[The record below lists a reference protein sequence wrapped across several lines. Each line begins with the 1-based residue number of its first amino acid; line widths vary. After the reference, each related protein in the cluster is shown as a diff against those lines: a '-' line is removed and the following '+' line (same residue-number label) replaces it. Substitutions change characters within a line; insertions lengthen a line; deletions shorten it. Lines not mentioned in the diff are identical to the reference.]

1 MAVEPGSGTAR
12 MTPRG
17 APSKLRIVT
26 KFPDRATFS
35 ERFAKFVVPDGMF
48 VVSKHPRT
56 PGTRLPFSVELT
68 DGRVMLDG
76 EGEVLEMSASPNLPP
91 DRTGMRL
98 KFLEL
103 TPESRTLI
111 DEMVSSRPPI
121 TATGQ
126 YRKAHTVPIAGKPL
140 PPLPSGRTPGGP
152 PPPPPDPGAKKTLM
166 GMAALGAPKAAAPM
180 HLPSRSPQIPTR
192 PGLVPPAPDGR
203 RYAEK
208 MPGELR
214 EQRTPGSPYILP
226 ANPFSGVGNDAL
238 DGFVDCTLYEDTNV
252 GFDPSQTSDS
262 ATTNVDSSLSGEAA
276 RWLDATGP
284 QGAVGAAGPDS
295 IASPRTPSFGAPPAP
310 GKQFPPGTGP
320 GSRWD
325 TPIEPAALPASE
337 PLSIPGTSIGLP
349 PGPPPGLLAQRAPA
363 APPVAPPVAPAMPA
377 LFPPPEQ
384 YMPAGPGP
392 APFSF
397 DQLAAGSPL
406 PDAPPAPPPGA
417 APLAMFDVPPALA
430 PQGRFP
436 SQVGGMGMA
445 PPLDQALQRGKSAY
459 ELPLPV
465 PDDLTTR
472 LPPRMELGQRKL
484 MPLILAGLAVAAV
497 LAIVIIFGFS
507 GDKKKKAGPSPSP
520 SVAALASTSPS
531 ASPSASASP
540 EPTDEPSPSASASPV
555 ASTKPGKSP
564 SASASPSPT
573 VVASASPSP
582 SASPASSPSPVPL
595 TTGGG
600 DCIVSVKSDREAAVI
615 IGGKSLGDTPQEV
628 PAPCG
633 KPLKVVISH
642 PRYEKFEQT
651 VTPTAGEP
659 TVVSASLERPSAK
672 LRISSNPPG
681 ASVKIDGKSAGT
693 TPTTVTVKG
702 FSQMKIALSLAGYK
716 SYSTKSYIKGRSGS
730 VNANLES
737 LKKPKPKPKKKT
749 GSTKPDL

>member
-1 MAVEPGSGTAR
+1 

-76 EGEVLEMSASPNLPP
+76 EGEVLETSASSNLPP

-126 YRKAHTVPIAGKPL
+126 YRKANTVPIAGKPL
-140 PPLPSGRTPGGP
+140 PPLPSARGPGAP
-152 PPPPPDPGAKKTLM
+152 PPPPADSSPKKTLM

-226 ANPFSGVGNDAL
+226 ANPFSGVDNDAL

-262 ATTNVDSSLSGEAA
+262 ATTNVDSALSGEAA
-276 RWLDATGP
+276 RWLDGTGP
-284 QGAVGAAGPDS
+284 QAPIGAGTDN

-325 TPIEPAALPASE
+325 TPLEPAALPSSE

-349 PGPPPGLLAQRAPA
+349 PGPPPGPLAQRAAAASPAVA
-363 APPVAPPVAPAMPA
+363 APPAMPA

-392 APFSF
+392 APFSV
-397 DQLAAGSPL
+397 DQLAGGSPL
-406 PDAPPAPPPGA
+406 PDTPPAPPPGA
-417 APLAMFDVPPALA
+417 APLAMFDLPPALA

-465 PDDLTTR
+465 PDDMTTR

-484 MPLILAGLAVAAV
+484 MPLILAGLAVVAV
-497 LAIVIIFGFS
+497 LAIVIIFGFG

-520 SVAALASTSPS
+520 SVAALASPSPS
-531 ASPSASASP
+531 ASASASASP
-540 EPTDEPSPSASASPV
+540 EPTDEPSPSVSASPV
-555 ASTKPGKSP
+555 ASTRPGKSP

-573 VVASASPSP
+573 PVASASPSP

-600 DCIVSVKSDREAAVI
+600 DCVVSIKSDREAAVI
-615 IGGKSLGDTPQEV
+615 IGGKNLGDTPQEV

-659 TVVSASLERPSAK
+659 TVVSAALERPVAK
-672 LRISSNPPG
+672 LRISSTPPG
-681 ASVKIDGKSAGT
+681 ASVRIDGKSAGT
-693 TPTTVTVKG
+693 TPTTATVKG
-702 FSQMKIALSLAGYK
+702 FSQMKIELSLSGYK
-716 SYSTKSYIKGRSGS
+716 SYSTKTYIKGRSGS
-730 VNANLES
+730 VNAKLES
-737 LKKPKPKPKKKT
+737 TKKPTKPKKKT
-749 GSTKPDL
+749 SSSKPDL

>member
-1 MAVEPGSGTAR
+1 M
-12 MTPRG
+12 
-17 APSKLRIVT
+17 T

-103 TPESRTLI
+103 TPESRTLV

-140 PPLPSGRTPGGP
+140 PPLPPARGPGGP
-152 PPPPPDPGAKKTLM
+152 PPSPPADPGAKKTLM

-226 ANPFSGVGNDAL
+226 ANPFSGVDNDAL

-276 RWLDATGP
+276 RWLDGTGP
-284 QGAVGAAGPDS
+284 QPAVAAGAAIDS

-325 TPIEPAALPASE
+325 TPIEPAALPSSE

-349 PGPPPGLLAQRAPA
+349 PGPPPAPLAQRTAA
-363 APPVAPPVAPAMPA
+363 APPLAQRTAAAPPPSPPAPPAMPA

-392 APFSF
+392 QPFSI
-397 DQLAAGSPL
+397 DQVAPELASGSPL
-406 PDAPPAPPPGA
+406 PDAPPAPPAGA
-417 APLAMFDVPPALA
+417 APLAMFDLPPALA

-436 SQVGGMGMA
+436 SQVGGMGMS

-465 PDDLTTR
+465 PDDMTTR
-472 LPPRMELGQRKL
+472 LPPRMDLGQRKL
-484 MPLILAGLAVAAV
+484 LPLILAGFAVVAV
-497 LAIVIIFGFS
+497 LAIVIIFGFG
-507 GDKKKKAGPSPSP
+507 GDKKKKGGASPSP
-520 SVAALASTSPS
+520 SVAALASPS
-531 ASPSASASP
+531 ASPEATDEPAPSASASP
-540 EPTDEPSPSASASPV
+540 A
-555 ASTKPGKSP
+555 ASTSPDKSPPP

-573 VVASASPSP
+573 PVASASPAP
-582 SASPASSPSPVPL
+582 SASPASSPSPIPL

-600 DCIVSVKSDREAAVI
+600 DCIVSVKSDREATVI
-615 IGGKSLGDTPQEV
+615 IRGKKLGDTPQEV

-633 KPLKVVISH
+633 APLKVVISH

-659 TVVSASLERPSAK
+659 TVVSAALERPVAK
-672 LRISSNPPG
+672 LRISSTPPG
-681 ASVKIDGKSAGT
+681 ASVRIDGKSAGT
-693 TPTTVTVKG
+693 TPTTATVKG
-702 FSQMKIALSLAGYK
+702 FSQMKIELSLSGYK
-716 SYSTKSYIKGRSGS
+716 SYSTRTYIKGRSGS
-730 VNANLES
+730 VNAKLES
-737 LKKPKPKPKKKT
+737 TKKVKPQPKSRKKT
-749 GSTKPDL
+749 SKPDL